1 MCNRGNGKLKGL
13 SDVRE
18 FIEKSG
24 IEAEI
29 LELAPESTRTSASAA
44 SAIGC
49 SMAEISKSIAFGC
62 TLGTADISMDRTVI
76 VVLSGDMLVDRDR
89 LQREMKCISV
99 RKLTAAEVRNRTGY
113 VVGGVPPFP
122 HNDDIIVLADRSIF
136 RFIASWAAAG
146 ETHAVM
152 RIRPGLLSEKLGY
165 RIADVSIR
173 ADDRPA

>member
-1 MCNRGNGKLKGL
+1 MKGL

-49 SMAEISKSIAFGC
+49 SVAEISKSIVFGC
-62 TLGTADISMDRTVI
+62 TMGTVDVSMDRTVI
-76 VVLSGDMLVDRDR
+76 VVLSGDMLVDKDR
-89 LQREMKCISV
+89 LQKEMECISA
-99 RKLTAAEVRNRTGY
+99 RKLTTAEVRNRTGY

-146 ETHAVM
+146 ETYAVM
-152 RIRPGLLSEKLGY
+152 RIRPELLSEKLGY

-173 ADDRPA
+173 AVDRPA

>member
-1 MCNRGNGKLKGL
+1 M
-13 SDVRE
+13 RE

-49 SMAEISKSIAFGC
+49 SVAEISKSIVFGC
-62 TLGTADISMDRTVI
+62 TMGTVDVSMDRTVI
-76 VVLSGDMLVDRDR
+76 VVLSGDMLVDKDR
-89 LQREMKCISV
+89 LQKEMECISA
-99 RKLTAAEVRNRTGY
+99 RKLTTAEVRNRTGY

-146 ETHAVM
+146 ETYAVM
-152 RIRPGLLSEKLGY
+152 RIRPELLSEKLGY

-173 ADDRPA
+173 AVDRPA